1 MSSIKLFTFKGE
13 VPSFAPHLLP
23 NEAATLAR
31 DCQFDGGELN
41 PIKKSMDTGDS
52 VPSNTE
58 TLFRYE
64 DQHWFSW
71 SGDVDAIKSP
81 IARDQW
87 RRVYWTDGVYPK
99 VTYNTIFNGSGR
111 LPAASYRLGVP
122 APANAPGIK
131 SFTPSIDPE
140 NEVTIFYVLTYST
153 GVGEEG
159 MPGPT
164 SIEVRCFPVG
174 VEQEQLPPDPQ
185 NPPPVPVTELSK
197 VVLTLQPPLTNI
209 SNINRINIYRT
220 TATAGYSEF
229 LKVASVPIATA
240 EYTDSIP
247 DSSLGGIL
255 ETETFAMPPD
265 EMKGLCVMA
274 NGICAG
280 FVENEVLF
288 SESYLPYAWPEE
300 YQLSIEEDVVAI
312 EPIGTSLVV
321 GTTGDPY
328 LFSGVSPGNIA
339 NQRLEIAQ
347 ACASKNSMCNI
358 GMAVLYASPDGIVGV
373 APDGVRMMTDGVI
386 SPRQWRELVD
396 PSTIRAFRYEG
407 KYVATHSKGAFIFDP
422 VTMDL
427 RQLSETIGTAYTDPT
442 DESLY
447 FLVGGAVHKFQ
458 GGADS
463 LELTW
468 RSKEF
473 VSISKSFSCVRI
485 DADDINLV
493 SFRYLV
499 DGKEVLN
506 RSAGNVKTTFTLPS
520 VRGDSCQFELSSK
533 SSIKTVRVATSK
545 QELKE

>member
-1 MSSIKLFTFKGE
+1 MTAIKLFTFKGE
-13 VPSFAPHLLP
+13 VPAFAPHLLP
-23 NEAATLAR
+23 NEAAVLAK
-31 DCQFDGGELN
+31 DCHFDGGKLN
-41 PIKKSMDTGDS
+41 PIKESMDTGES
-52 VPSNTE
+52 VPSNTD

-64 DQHWFSW
+64 DQYWFSW
-71 SGDVDAIKSP
+71 DGDVDAIKSP
-81 IARDQW
+81 IARDPW
-87 RRVYWTDGVYPK
+87 RRVYWTDGNYPK
-99 VTYNTIFNGSGR
+99 VTYNDIFNGSGR
-111 LPAASYRLGVP
+111 LPATSYRLGVP

-131 SFTPSIDPE
+131 SFTPSEDPE
-140 NEVTIFYVLTYST
+140 QEVTIFYVLTYST

-164 SIEVRCFPVG
+164 SIEVRCYPVG
-174 VEQEQLPPDPQ
+174 IEQDLM
-185 NPPPVPVTELSK
+185 NGSKVTSK
-197 VVLTLQPPLTNI
+197 VVLTLTPPLTNT

-240 EYTDSIP
+240 EYTDSIT
-247 DSSLGGIL
+247 DSGLGNIL
-255 ETETFAMPPD
+255 ETESFAMPPD
-265 EMKGLCVMA
+265 GMKGLCVMA

-288 SESYLPYAWPEE
+288 SEAYLPYAWPED

-339 NQRLEIAQ
+339 NQRLDIAQ
-347 ACASKNSMCNI
+347 SCVSKHSMCNI

-373 APDGVRMMTDGVI
+373 APDGVRMMTEGII

-396 PSTIRAFRYEG
+396 PSTIKAYRYES
-407 KYVATHSKGAFIFDP
+407 KYVATHSNGAFIFDP
-422 VTMDL
+422 VSKDF
-427 RQLSETIGTAYTDPT
+427 RQLSEAIGTGYTDPN

-447 FLVGGAVHKFQ
+447 FLVNGAVHKFQ
-458 GGADS
+458 GGQDS

-468 RSKEF
+468 RSKEYD
-473 VSISKSFSCVRI
+473 SISKSFSCVRI
-485 DADDINLV
+485 DADDIDNV
-493 SFRYLV
+493 SFKYFV
-499 DGKEVLN
+499 DGNEVFS
-506 RSAGNVKTTFTLPS
+506 RDKGKVKTTFTLPS